1 MNNRIFYY
9 WLDPLRALS
18 AILVLICHA
27 RSVMFNT
34 YSNLDASS
42 QNVFTQILYLICS
55 QGGFAVCMFYI
66 LSGFLVGG
74 KTIERGIHG
83 NISARKFFLDRLFR
97 ICIPLT
103 GALALIAIVNL
114 IIDKD
119 CDWIQL
125 IGQYTG
131 LQGVLFVDYG
141 GVFWTLPYEIW
152 FYVVLFSLLLIF
164 RRSKYIITGVLLFGL
179 ALCVIC
185 QLLPRYFYILALGII
200 CFNLKDYKIKRAVMR
215 YLWIGVGLL
224 LCIYLSLSIHFV
236 AITFGLENIKWVQ
249 PISQI
254 MLFTLIAVVLSQYVM
269 KVPTTRISKAINHYG
284 KSFALFSYTL
294 FLTHYQIL
302 KLYMAYF
309 PKYDCVNAESVGAL
323 LVVCLICIAMAY
335 IFYLPFEKQTRK
347 IQEYFVKRFNL
358 LKR

>member
-1 MNNRIFYY
+1 
-9 WLDPLRALS
+9 
-18 AILVLICHA
+18 
-27 RSVMFNT
+27 
-34 YSNLDASS
+34 
-42 QNVFTQILYLICS
+42 
-55 QGGFAVCMFYI
+55 MFYI

-141 GVFWTLPYEIW
+141 GVVWTLPYEIW

-200 CFNLKDYKIKRAVMR
+200 CFNLKDYKIKRAVMDWSR
-215 YLWIGVGLL
+215 
-224 LCIYLSLSIHFV
+224 
-236 AITFGLENIKWVQ
+236 
-249 PISQI
+249 
-254 MLFTLIAVVLSQYVM
+254 IA
-269 KVPTTRISKAINHYG
+269 
-284 KSFALFSYTL
+284 
-294 FLTHYQIL
+294 
-302 KLYMAYF
+302 
-309 PKYDCVNAESVGAL
+309 
-323 LVVCLICIAMAY
+323 AMY
-335 IFYLPFEKQTRK
+335 IFIFVNSLCCYNIR
-347 IQEYFVKRFNL
+347 IGEY
-358 LKR
+358 